1 MASTSPTFSTSPP
14 LSPSPPSLP
23 PISSSDDYESLADS
37 LTIPLSS
44 MDSSTHS
51 PPLPLPLPPAYTTDT
66 QETFDKDDVELDLD
80 PGLPALPP
88 GLGGFGTSAG
98 ATEQLPEQSG
108 TPLRILVPIPTVSSA
123 ADSISFA
130 FPDPTAT
137 MDGELS
143 ILSKPLPQESE
154 ADVVIA
160 PDSTYVETSSAPWAM
175 ELKRRYDTLYGV
187 NVIVRSPYAIT
198 AFVGQHGQKRYR
210 IGPPPRASLFSSH
223 RELSAPGATAAA
235 AEDILV
241 LSNLSKQSKSPPPQ
255 TSPQSSKVGIGV
267 GGGRSKSNSI
277 RSPSGSITKPASK
290 ASLNSLEISSSR
302 PSHKSQSFSRASKS
316 GKRHSRGRISINALL
331 GSGSASSPSTS
342 AVGSTPRKLKK
353 PRSNPDL
360 SLSSPSGDPGYGYS
374 GYGYTYG
381 YGQHPPSAY
390 NSTGTTV
397 FGGRMHSLS
406 VTATDMPHV
415 VGIDPANP
423 PLIPSSSLFPNPTH
437 ITTPPTKLPERKGD
451 SFGEIMGWRNHLIP
465 SHMSG
470 TLSGFSTSAPS
481 TGYVAHSTHNLFFE
495 PRVGNM
501 HAIDPAHAKSV
512 STTAI
517 NDSGLPLSSATGS
530 GFVPR
535 PFGPG
540 VHFETPAILRSNH
553 SHRSTHHEGKP
564 MNESFRAST
573 RSRSGSGSESGSGYE
588 SGSTSERD
596 LESDP
601 EDPESETESDYGRFL
616 KVQNSPW
623 AHRRLK
629 EMQSFESGLTA
640 TPLPPVTPTLAGT
653 SVASAS
659 NTPRTNS
666 STTTRLEVDLG
677 DDINLNLGEIV
688 NIVDMALSENTGQK
702 VIGRQRSA
710 IKLVD
715 RDREREK
722 MVKARILETI
732 EAEAADTPNL
742 TSASASVSGSQ
753 SDAASYPLSEDGFS
767 QETVSPSSPLH
778 DQYPNSS
785 PQTHSS
791 NLEPS
796 DDTTHS
802 LINDI
807 HKVPDSGV
815 NDIESRSQP
824 DFSTPQTPQTPR
836 VQMYSPSGL
845 PPRLAKFA
853 TYSTE
858 IFDVLQTSRGL
869 PRLDLLDLRVSD
881 QEDDVDIT
889 ISNDSTD
896 DDSNRRSSSRS
907 SSRRTPL
914 PETVP
919 VKLSLSQDGS
929 AAPKDDPRFVIWGE
943 VTPSETSGLT
953 GCDASSVSH
962 ESSTSTNSSMSISLG
977 VKGKG
982 RASDFQFTVGHGVN
996 GSASATLSE
1005 DGSGKTRVLL
1015 AATIERWLAQLTS
1028 DLDYDELLNFFLTYR
1043 TYISAL
1049 DLARL
1054 LMTRFCWALG
1064 RSIAVSSLSNTGTS
1078 SHSFSPFSPPTTAST
1093 SSTATVKPE
1102 GSSFTTATI
1111 ASTAINTSIDD
1122 DVVRRIVRVRTF
1134 VAFKYWLIT
1143 FFTVDFVPNRELRL
1157 YVANHLNDLAKE
1169 LGDLGREAELA
1180 GTEMGKEGRE
1190 MKEMEMGMSRGAIV
1204 DGVSIVKKLKNVAKD
1219 CKKLYTRNNTVAS
1232 SSRTQNS
1239 NKNSQPPSD
1248 SRKDVRSE
1256 ESNRTGKEN
1265 LFGENFAEA
1274 TRKLSAASALTILDT
1289 DDSDVDLDFIDE
1301 PSSTSSPYSGVYGK
1315 TPVNNV
1321 HLGGASTLNLSTAIS
1336 PPGPGSIP
1344 LSSFSIL
1351 QRTDHAPGPEFSSGP
1366 MYSSSMN
1373 ANATTIP
1380 HNALSR
1386 VLVKTLGRLGRWKRV
1401 LNSGGVAH
1409 GVSMHRS
1416 MTTGGLGKPH
1426 IGGGFSRMATAC
1438 ADVSAFDVELTVD
1451 SSDLLSS
1458 SGGVESYLRLVE
1470 GQSSQVPRNYLHT
1483 PSAALK
1489 LAKASSESPI
1499 ATPSATSATTPSPV
1513 TPTLLNSGSKTP
1525 NRHSFT
1531 DSLNEAHLPSSA
1543 LPRSAP
1549 DDHIMSLPASDQSSE
1564 PPEASQ
1570 NRDSIAET
1578 ESDYGAV
1585 TNVHELRDSLIPSPR
1600 ANEESFNDVS
1610 QGRESR
1616 ATRRSSRTS
1625 STGSFGEPLSASRA
1639 SARFPAFTSPWQFDV
1654 VSLDDLSDNSSDEH
1668 DNANRSRDAPGDLP
1682 GLRRPP
1688 RRLPL
1693 RREFEFL
1700 ERPETVSSMGIISRS
1715 SIVSAS
1721 SASGQSTA
1729 SHTSSSSAAGGLGAG
1744 IQQWQMNALKDSLM
1758 DDEEPGDVDEALKRL
1773 EGQINPQKRLEKAS
1787 KVNGWVKTI
1796 RERLAAGDYSDEEPM
1811 YSDDDDDDAE
1821 VEPHEGSEDSFSRS
1835 AQGTEST
1842 SATMLASTDI
1852 PPPDADSVTATTP
1865 VVEQIDQVASP
1876 ARSTDSKPAVEDAVP
1891 LEIRQSRLSSELPS
1905 VTPERISKF
1914 VDPSIGPKVAHR
1926 SFVLLFKAEDL
1937 AQHFAMIDRELFM
1950 TIKFEELLLEDWMYC
1965 EEVDTLDWAQFLKDR
1980 ARWKAEARLPEKT
1993 SALGAV
1999 RARFNLMVNFTV
2011 SEIVLT
2017 NQAERLYVFS
2027 KFLRIAWKSY
2037 QRNSF
2042 NTLVAIMTGLQS
2054 SWVTRAMR
2062 RSMNKLSIW
2071 DKRMLADLK
2080 LFTSREDNFRHIRCA
2095 VDAINDAKP
2104 FEATSLASSVVSAVA
2119 DSVNDQPTPSACI
2132 PFVGTYLSQLYQ
2144 HNQLPV
2150 LVDPTAPNEVVMV
2163 DPVSP
2168 NFSSPAHPEVFSTL
2182 APLPSSMHLEPLINV
2197 HRQRLIAAV
2206 IKSLVAGQHL
2216 ASRAQFPIDKKLFH
2230 KCLRIRGLDS
2240 NTLHRA
2246 LALKSP

>member
-1 MASTSPTFSTSPP
+1 
-14 LSPSPPSLP
+14 
-23 PISSSDDYESLADS
+23 
-37 LTIPLSS
+37 
-44 MDSSTHS
+44 MDSPTHS
-51 PPLPLPLPPAYTTDT
+51 PPLPLPPAYTTDT
-66 QETFDKDDVELDLD
+66 QENFDKDLDVELDLD

-88 GLGGFGTSAG
+88 GLGGFETSAG
-98 ATEQLPEQSG
+98 ATEQSPEQSG

-130 FPDPTAT
+130 FPDPTAA

-187 NVIVRSPYAIT
+187 NVTIRSPYAIT

-210 IGPPPRASLFSSH
+210 IGH

-255 TSPQSSKVGIGV
+255 TSPQSSKVGIRV

-277 RSPSGSITKPASK
+277 RSPSG
-290 ASLNSLEISSSR
+290 
-302 PSHKSQSFSRASKS
+302 
-316 GKRHSRGRISINALL
+316 ISINALL
-331 GSGSASSPSTS
+331 GSGSVSGPSTS
-342 AVGSTPRKLKK
+342 AVSSTPRKLKK

-374 GYGYTYG
+374 GYGYT
-381 YGQHPPSAY
+381 
-390 NSTGTTV
+390 
-397 FGGRMHSLS
+397 
-406 VTATDMPHV
+406 
-415 VGIDPANP
+415 
-423 PLIPSSSLFPNPTH
+423 SSLFPNPTR
-437 ITTPPTKLPERKGD
+437 ITTPSTKLPERKGD

-465 SHMSG
+465 SHISG
-470 TLSGFSTSAPS
+470 ASSSFS
-481 TGYVAHSTHNLFFE
+481 
-495 PRVGNM
+495 
-501 HAIDPAHAKSV
+501 
-512 STTAI
+512 
-517 NDSGLPLSSATGS
+517 S

-540 VHFETPAILRSNH
+540 VHFETPAIL
-553 SHRSTHHEGKP
+553 
-564 MNESFRAST
+564 
-573 RSRSGSGSESGSGYE
+573 
-588 SGSTSERD
+588 
-596 LESDP
+596 
-601 EDPESETESDYGRFL
+601 
-616 KVQNSPW
+616 Q
-623 AHRRLK
+623 
-629 EMQSFESGLTA
+629 TA
-640 TPLPPVTPTLAGT
+640 
-653 SVASAS
+653 
-659 NTPRTNS
+659 
-666 STTTRLEVDLG
+666 
-677 DDINLNLGEIV
+677 
-688 NIVDMALSENTGQK
+688 
-702 VIGRQRSA
+702 
-710 IKLVD
+710 
-715 RDREREK
+715 
-722 MVKARILETI
+722 
-732 EAEAADTPNL
+732 
-742 TSASASVSGSQ
+742 
-753 SDAASYPLSEDGFS
+753 
-767 QETVSPSSPLH
+767 SPSSPLH

-785 PQTHSS
+785 PQTHRST
-791 NLEPS
+791 LEPS
-796 DDTTHS
+796 DDSTFS
-802 LINDI
+802 LINGI
-807 HKVPDSGV
+807 HKVPDSSV
-815 NDIESRSQP
+815 NDIEGRSQP

-881 QEDDVDIT
+881 QEEDDADMT
-889 ISNDSTD
+889 ISNDNTD
-896 DDSNRRSSSRS
+896 DDSERR
-907 SSRRTPL
+907 
-914 PETVP
+914 
-919 VKLSLSQDGS
+919 S

-943 VTPSETSGLT
+943 VTPSEMSGLT
-953 GCDASSVSH
+953 GCDTSSVSH
-962 ESSTSTNSSMSISLG
+962 ESSTSTNSSMSIGLG

-982 RASDFQFTVGHGVN
+982 RASDLQFTVGHGAN
-996 GSASATLSE
+996 GSASATLSD

-1054 LMTRFCWALG
+1054 LMTRFCWAL
-1064 RSIAVSSLSNTGTS
+1064 
-1078 SHSFSPFSPPTTAST
+1078 
-1093 SSTATVKPE
+1093 ATVKPE
-1102 GSSFTTATI
+1102 GSSIATATI
-1111 ASTAINTSIDD
+1111 ASTAVNTSIDD

-1169 LGDLGREAELA
+1169 LGDLGREA
-1180 GTEMGKEGRE
+1180 
-1190 MKEMEMGMSRGAIV
+1190 
-1204 DGVSIVKKLKNVAKD
+1204 DIVKKLKNVAKD

-1232 SSRTQNS
+1232 RSRAQNS
-1239 NKNSQPPSD
+1239 NKNSQPPPD
-1248 SRKDVRSE
+1248 SRKDLR
-1256 ESNRTGKEN
+1256 KN

-1274 TRKLSAASALTILDT
+1274 TRKLSAASALTVLDT

-1301 PSSTSSPYSGVYGK
+1301 SSSTSSPYS
-1315 TPVNNV
+1315 
-1321 HLGGASTLNLSTAIS
+1321 AIS

-1351 QRTDHAPGPEFSSGP
+1351 QRTDHAPGPEIFSSP

-1401 LNSGGVAH
+1401 LNS
-1409 GVSMHRS
+1409 
-1416 MTTGGLGKPH
+1416 
-1426 IGGGFSRMATAC
+1426 GGGFSRMATAC

-1470 GQSSQVPRNYLHT
+1470 GQSSQVPKNHLHT

-1489 LAKASSESPI
+1489 LAKAS
-1499 ATPSATSATTPSPV
+1499 ADLTP
-1513 TPTLLNSGSKTP
+1513 
-1525 NRHSFT
+1525 
-1531 DSLNEAHLPSSA
+1531 
-1543 LPRSAP
+1543 
-1549 DDHIMSLPASDQSSE
+1549 
-1564 PPEASQ
+1564 
-1570 NRDSIAET
+1570 
-1578 ESDYGAV
+1578 
-1585 TNVHELRDSLIPSPR
+1585 
-1600 ANEESFNDVS
+1600 SFNDVS

-1668 DNANRSRDAPGDLP
+1668 DNTNRSRDGPGVLP
-1682 GLRRPP
+1682 GSRRLP

-1821 VEPHEGSEDSFSRS
+1821 VESHEESEDSSSRG
-1835 AQGTEST
+1835 AQAEST

-1865 VVEQIDQVASP
+1865 VVERIDQVASP
-1876 ARSTDSKPAVEDAVP
+1876 ARSTDAKPAVEDAVP
-1891 LEIRQSRLSSELPS
+1891 LEILQSRLSSELPS

-1999 RARFNLMVNFTV
+1999 RARFNLMVNFTA
-2011 SEIVLT
+2011 SELVLT

-2119 DSVNDQPTPSACI
+2119 DSANDQPTPSSCI

-2163 DPVSP
+2163 DPASP